1 MVWLFLLA
9 LFLIFLV
16 PAKFRL
22 QTLGGIILLT
32 LIGFFVSQPEEEK
45 TKKVRNLIPIEQVE
59 FIAIEFQPRPGVG
72 QELVGEILNH
82 SSSYALTGL
91 GIRLIIKDCIENNE
105 ESQKICSVL
114 EETQADLSLFAPP
127 KEKRKFKK
135 RLYLRELHA
144 RGDIQWEYV
153 ILYTET
159 RKRRFWESLPFFQ
172 D

>member
-1 MVWLFLLA
+1 MIWLFLLT
-9 LFLIFLV
+9 LVLIFLV

-32 LIGFFVSQPEEEK
+32 LIGFFISQPREEK
-45 TKKVRNLIPIEQVE
+45 TEEIRSIIPVEQVE
-59 FIAIEFQPRPGVG
+59 FITIEFQPRPGVG
-72 QELVGEILNH
+72 QELVGEIVNH
-82 SSSYALTGL
+82 SSYALTGL
-91 GIRLIIKDCIENNE
+91 GIRLIINDCIENSE
-105 ESQKICSVL
+105 ELQEICTVL
-114 EETQADLSLFAPP
+114 EETQTHLSIFAPP

-144 RGDIQWEYV
+144 RGHKQWEYA

-159 RKRRFWESLPFFQ
+159 RKRGFWESFPFFQ

>member
-9 LFLIFLV
+9 LFLIFIV

-32 LIGFFVSQPEEEK
+32 LIGFFISQPEEEGAK
-45 TKKVRNLIPIEQVE
+45 EVRNIIPIEQIE
-59 FIAIEFQPRPGVG
+59 FITVEFQPRPGVG

-82 SSSYALTGL
+82 SSYALTGL
-91 GIRLIIKDCIENNE
+91 GIQLIIKDCIKNSE
-105 ESQKICSVL
+105 ESQEICSVL
-114 EETQADLSLFAPP
+114 EETRAHLSLFAPP

-144 RGDIQWEYV
+144 RGHIQWEYT

-159 RKRRFWESLPFFQ
+159 RKRGFWERLSFFQ
-172 D
+172 G